1 MSADDQSVT
10 HENPVCPGSRWE
22 ALLAPRSRDESGTA
36 LLLIPAG
43 ILIVM
48 ILAAI
53 TVDAAVV
60 YLGERAAFD
69 SASGAANDLA
79 AVSLDEVA
87 YRTDG
92 TVRPRDD
99 LPQLAA
105 SIVPAVET
113 ATSGALVPGTV
124 HVSVRALDGGRI
136 EVVVSGRVR
145 RIFVG
150 IIPGAAR
157 YVEVRA
163 RAVAVLDLLD
173 AETPP

>member
-1 MSADDQSVT
+1 MSA
-10 HENPVCPGSRWE
+10 EFAAPVRPAVGSPAPGGPGSRH
-22 ALLAPRSRDESGTA
+22 RSRDESGTA
-36 LLLIPAG
+36 LLLVPVG
-43 ILIVM
+43 ILVVM

-87 YRTDG
+87 YRADG
-92 TVRPRDD
+92 SVRPRDD
-99 LPQLAA
+99 LPRLVS

-113 ATSGALVPGTV
+113 ATEGALVPGSV
-124 HVSVRALDGGRI
+124 RVSVRALDGGRV

-150 IIPGAAR
+150 IIPGADSE
-157 YVEVRA
+157 VEVSA
-163 RAVAVLDLLD
+163 RAVAVLDLID
-173 AETPP
+173 GGPGP